1 MKTTWIASEITYI
14 EWFMIKH
21 FWSHS
26 LVILAIV
33 VIIQLELDLDVIF
46 EMFQINVSMQ
56 LITFSFIS
64 AVCNLRLVCAHP
76 GVCSLV
82 LIISSTLPNPKSWH

>member
-1 MKTTWIASEITYI
+1 MKTTWIASGITYI

-33 VIIQLELDLDVIF
+33 VIIQLELDLDEIYKVF
-46 EMFQINVSMQ
+46 
-56 LITFSFIS
+56 
-64 AVCNLRLVCAHP
+64 
-76 GVCSLV
+76 
-82 LIISSTLPNPKSWH
+82 